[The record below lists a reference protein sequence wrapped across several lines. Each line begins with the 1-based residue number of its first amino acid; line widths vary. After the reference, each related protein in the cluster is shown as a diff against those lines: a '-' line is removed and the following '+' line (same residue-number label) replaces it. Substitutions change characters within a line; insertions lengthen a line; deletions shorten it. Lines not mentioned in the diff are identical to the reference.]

1 MNQLR
6 RICADCSRSRASRH
20 CPVRSAS
27 PFYFSLDGMAWETW
41 APAELRPE
49 QVITVLGMGSDF
61 VVLSSYDPIDGI
73 TFWIGRDANDLTD

>member
-1 MNQLR
+1 
-6 RICADCSRSRASRH
+6 
-20 CPVRSAS
+20 
-27 PFYFSLDGMAWETW
+27 MAWETW